1 MADDSPFFRLIS
13 KTARAMAAAHC
24 TDLPEGW
31 TVTFSPPRR
40 SDEQSALMHSMAG
53 DLAKHVTWC
62 GAKLSKDD
70 WKRVATAMLKK
81 DRFVRDVGA
90 DGQPGNGLIVIGA
103 QTRTMGVKDMGL
115 MIGWF
120 DWMGAQHG
128 AGVSWEWSHETAKVA
143 QLAAQ
148 RR

>member
-1 MADDSPFFRLIS
+1 MTDESRFCRLIS
-13 KTARAMAAAHC
+13 KTARAMAASLCAE
-24 TDLPEGW
+24 LPEGW
-31 TVTFSPPRR
+31 TVTFDPPRR

-53 DLAKHVTWC
+53 DLAKQVEWC

-81 DRFVRDVGA
+81 DRFVRDVGQ

-103 QTRTMGVKDMGL
+103 QTRNLSAKQMKLLTD
-115 MIGWF
+115 WF
-120 DWMGAQHG
+120 EWFGAQHG
-128 AGVSWEWSHETAKVA
+128 VVWSHEQAKIA
-143 QLAAQ
+143 QLDEMV